1 MSDNAALV
9 NLDYQQVNYLLELL
23 RKRTP
28 EELVIGALLF
38 APAFTPE
45 MRQALMLLHL
55 ERSAG
60 AVHDVA
66 VRRSATPNFQT
77 DCQPEGAG
85 RRSHP
90 LTTDS
95 PRSKRAG
102 GCR

>member
-1 MSDNAALV
+1 MSDNAAPV

-28 EELVIGALLF
+28 EEIVIGALLF

-45 MRQALMLLHL
+45 MRQALILLHL

-60 AVHDVA
+60 GVHNAA
-66 VRRSATPNFQT
+66 VRRSATPNLQT
-77 DCQPEGAG
+77 DCQPKGAG

-90 LTTDS
+90 LITAS
-95 PRSKRAG
+95 P
-102 GCR
+102 